1 MAQAAT
7 PRLIRTAPEPF
18 TGKGKHALP
27 FWNSLENYYHT
38 NNDAFADDNKKVA
51 AALTHFKVGTQ
62 ARNWASDRMATAL
75 SANPV
80 TYGTWAQFKTDFKD
94 QFIPPETQ
102 AEAIKQVHSL
112 IMGNRDFNKWY
123 QEWSQFARRS
133 CMDDQSKMFT
143 FRKNL
148 KPEIHNKL
156 ILVSP
161 QPTTLAG
168 LVEKAREIDNNW
180 RTFGNPGGQGRR
192 LSNFHRS
199 NNPKVWEVIN
209 EDAEVNAT
217 RVRTTP
223 PKHHGRLTPGERQH
237 RIDNNLC
244 LYCGK
249 PGHKAIECT
258 APPNKRPGTKLR
270 QVETTERD
278 EEPDDPLDDQSV
290 NIVGVEETPLPFG
303 FEDSMAAPTPMDTS
317 F

>member
-1 MAQAAT
+1 
-7 PRLIRTAPEPF
+7 
-18 TGKGKHALP
+18 
-27 FWNSLENYYHT
+27 
-38 NNDAFADDNKKVA
+38 
-51 AALTHFKVGTQ
+51 
-62 ARNWASDRMATAL
+62 
-75 SANPV
+75 
-80 TYGTWAQFKTDFKD
+80 
-94 QFIPPETQ
+94 
-102 AEAIKQVHSL
+102 
-112 IMGNRDFNKWY
+112 
-123 QEWSQFARRS
+123 
-133 CMDDQSKMFT
+133 MDDQSKMFT

-156 ILVSP
+156 MLVSP

-180 RTFGNPGGQGRR
+180 RTFANPGGQGQRS
-192 LSNFHRS
+192 SNFHRS

-217 RVRTTP
+217 RVRTSP
-223 PKHHGRLTPGERQH
+223 PKHHGRLTLGERQH

>member
-7 PRLIRTAPEPF
+7 PCLIGTAPEPF
-18 TGKGKHALP
+18 TGKGEHALF
-27 FWNSLENYYHT
+27 FWNSLENYYHA

-62 ARNWASDRMATAL
+62 AGNWASDRMATAL

-80 TYGTWAQFKTDFKD
+80 TYGTWVQFKADFKE

-112 IMGNRDFNKWY
+112 VMGNRDFNEWY

-133 CMDDQSKMFT
+133 HMDDQSKMFA

-156 ILVSP
+156 MLVSP

-168 LVEKAREIDNNW
+168 LIEKAREINNNW
-180 RTFGNPGGQGRR
+180 RTFANPGGQGRR
-192 LSNFHRS
+192 SSNFRQS

-217 RVRTTP
+217 RGRTTP
-223 PKHHGRLTPGERQH
+223 PKRHGHLTPGERQH

-258 APPNKRPGTKLR
+258 AVTIRTPEGPYFYFLSRPLSFSHLL
-270 QVETTERD
+270 
-278 EEPDDPLDDQSV
+278 PHLLPLSHHF
-290 NIVGVEETPLPFG
+290 PR
-303 FEDSMAAPTPMDTS
+303 PTYHL
-317 F
+317 